1 MINCSNILRRSAIC
15 TLFLFVIIALY
26 KFNQLDLMANNTY
39 FEVAN
44 HELKLQVNELNI
56 ELQDAKLQIN
66 RLIRQVYGKEHDNF
80 ATVENPY
87 FAEYELQRRSL
98 GYNIDE
104 LRSYL
109 DAELTRIEKYAKI
122 SLTITKDNVADRM
135 RIIEIDLPNYAI
147 LCSHLKM
154 REKVVVSQ
162 LEKYQW
168 VPLHIYWLSIFLKL

>member
-109 DAELTRIEKYAKI
+109 DAELTRIEKDAKI

-135 RIIEIDLPNYAI
+135 
-147 LCSHLKM
+147 
-154 REKVVVSQ
+154 
-162 LEKYQW
+162 
-168 VPLHIYWLSIFLKL
+168 